1 MESKAY
7 MRVAGRRFS
16 DPPPPPL
23 CSWLLARKELWGS
36 IAKTT
41 GARYFQSLAML
52 LLCLV
57 QLLIYLMCLTL
68 PAFIGVIGHLT
79 VSAAGLITTVLG
91 FPIAESTLFGFYVIH
106 WVIYGGTWLAHLY
119 IARFNKARH

>member
-1 MESKAY
+1 
-7 MRVAGRRFS
+7 
-16 DPPPPPL
+16 
-23 CSWLLARKELWGS
+23 
-36 IAKTT
+36 
-41 GARYFQSLAML
+41 ML

-79 VSAAGLITTVLG
+79 ISAAGLITTVLG
-91 FPIAESTLFGFYVIH
+91 FPISEFQLFALYVVH

-119 IARFNKARH
+119 IARFNKVRRFFVVNR